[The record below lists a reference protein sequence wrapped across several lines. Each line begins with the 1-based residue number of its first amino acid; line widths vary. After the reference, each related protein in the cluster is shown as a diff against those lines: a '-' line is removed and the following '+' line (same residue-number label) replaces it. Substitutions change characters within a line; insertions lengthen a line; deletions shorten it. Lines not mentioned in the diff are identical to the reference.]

1 MRLRDSKTKM
11 VEKEVHYWQCNS
23 QYATRSVT
31 FDGRDDTRYPRERHY
46 NKRESTGAMKRIL
59 SNRFNT

>member
-1 MRLRDSKTKM
+1 M

-31 FDGRDDTRYPRERHY
+31 FNGRDDTRYPRERHY
-46 NKRESTGAMKRIL
+46 NKRESTGAMTRIL